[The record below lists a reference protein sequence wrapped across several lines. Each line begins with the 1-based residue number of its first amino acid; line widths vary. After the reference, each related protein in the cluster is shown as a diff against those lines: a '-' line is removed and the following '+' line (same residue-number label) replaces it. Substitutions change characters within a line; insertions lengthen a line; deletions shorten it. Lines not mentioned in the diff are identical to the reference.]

1 MAFDQGN
8 MVFQFNNKWIPLHKS
23 SDPVV
28 SVDEFESV
36 WIIQT

>member
-1 MAFDQGN
+1 MAFDQGS
-8 MVFQFNNKWIPLHKS
+8 MVFQFNKNEWITSHKS

-36 WIIQT
+36 